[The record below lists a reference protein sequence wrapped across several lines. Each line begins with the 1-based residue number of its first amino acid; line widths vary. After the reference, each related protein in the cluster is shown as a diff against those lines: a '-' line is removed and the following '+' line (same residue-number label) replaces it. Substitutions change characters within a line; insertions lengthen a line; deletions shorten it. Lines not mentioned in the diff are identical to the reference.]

1 MNRREA
7 SKNETRK
14 LILAAARNLFL
25 TRGVEQC
32 TLREIAKAAGVSPA
46 SLVVHFRGKTALM
59 ETALY
64 EDIEHNIG
72 QAIATLPSEGDLPG
86 RIMHIWKA
94 MFFFYDQNRDL
105 YRALIR
111 NTAYQPDAESPRLA
125 QQMEEFLEFVI
136 AMIEQEKQIGT
147 VRPNVDAKIAAYNF
161 AALYFLVLMGF
172 FRDPAMTPQV
182 AVTTLGE
189 MVRQYMAGLTI

>member
-25 TRGVEQC
+25 TQGVEQC
-32 TLREIAKAAGVSPA
+32 TLREIAKAAGVSAA
-46 SLVVHFRGKTALM
+46 SLVVHFKGKTALM

-64 EDIEHNIG
+64 EDIESNIS
-72 QAIATLPSEGDLPG
+72 QAIATLPPEGDLYA

-111 NTAYQPDAESPRLA
+111 NTAYQPDVESPRLA
-125 QQMEEFLEFVI
+125 KQMGDFLGFVI
-136 AMIEQEKQIGT
+136 ALIEQEKQTGT
-147 VRPNVDAKIAAYNF
+147 VRMNVDAKIAAYNF
-161 AALYFLVLMGF
+161 AALYFLALMAF

-189 MVRQYMAGLTI
+189 MVRQYMDGLVM